1 MRRALAA
8 CTAVFTRHASSVQIV
23 LETVLFVAITINC
36 VGFPFQ
42 LAFHGPACGG
52 ARAVYICCD
61 VPLWALVVLELRRF
75 RQRAACP
82 RSART
87 AWRLMTSVLR
97 CVGTTAASL
106 PWDWLVAS
114 SEAWCLSYGHLPRLL
129 FVVRLTAMV
138 RHALNTIFPALG
150 AQRARMLFVEL
161 VLDSLMPLH
170 WLACLLYTVPRLT
183 DSPELAWVALSALD
197 ERPLWARYV
206 RSFDRALLVVLGEG
220 VHGETDT
227 EVLVS
232 MLGLLLGTGLVAS
245 FTSRIVEIIT
255 STNQFEQMTRQKI
268 GRVQSFMRSANLPN
282 ELVQRCTAHLQH
294 FMFST
299 SLTADTADLLR
310 ELSAPLRAEVA
321 LASRKQLVVAML
333 HKSRWFEGTRHPPSD
348 FFVKQL
354 VQRLVPAVFSP
365 EDFILVEVG
374 MQSEPPPHL
383 APLPSSSSLS
393 LSYPCLRLPS
403 DAHAPASLPPP
414 PPFPRAP
421 RHAHADA
428 LPSLA
433 PPLQG
438 EFGSEAYLIQSGVVR
453 IPLKDGSTLRRSA
466 GECIGEIAMI
476 TAAPRSSSVI
486 ADTFVEAY
494 SLEQKDFL
502 QARTPEEPMEG
513 RGW

>member
-52 ARAVYICCD
+52 ARAVYIYCD

-374 MQSEPPPHL
+374 MQSEPPPTL
-383 APLPSSSSLS
+383 LLSPPPPPSPSPIRASACRPTRTLPP
-393 LSYPCLRLPS
+393 PC
-403 DAHAPASLPPP
+403 PP